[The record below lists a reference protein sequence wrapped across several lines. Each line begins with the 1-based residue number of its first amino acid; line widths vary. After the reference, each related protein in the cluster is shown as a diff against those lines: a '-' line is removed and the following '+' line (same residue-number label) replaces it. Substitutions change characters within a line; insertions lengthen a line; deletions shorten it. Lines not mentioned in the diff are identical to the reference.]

1 MVGKVTSPEKRSEIA
16 KEFKRTHFKLSG
28 QGKLKGCFNYYQ

>member
-1 MVGKVTSPEKRSEIA
+1 MQDIKNDILIGKVTSPEKRTDIA

-28 QGKLKGCFNYYQ
+28 